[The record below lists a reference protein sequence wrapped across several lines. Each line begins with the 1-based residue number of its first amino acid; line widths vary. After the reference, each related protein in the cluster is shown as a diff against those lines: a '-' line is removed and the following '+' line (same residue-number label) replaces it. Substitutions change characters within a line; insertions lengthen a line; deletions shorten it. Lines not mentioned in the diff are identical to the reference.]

1 VIEARTDSC
10 IDWNAVPP
18 TGSIAAEEHHGF
30 ACGTQM
36 TVCPRRVAALPVL
49 LLPLLAACTGAT
61 DDARRTVVLAA
72 THTLEDSG
80 LLDSLAAGFRSAHPE
95 LHLRVT
101 VSGTGEAIEHARRG
115 LADVVITHAPEVERQ
130 VLAEG
135 IVLDRRELMHNSF
148 VIAGPPADPAAIRG
162 MTDAAAAL
170 ARIARS
176 DARFVSRD
184 DRSGTHLRELALW
197 AAAGI
202 EPPGGER
209 YIRAGVGMGD
219 ALRIA
224 DQRGAYVL
232 TDSAT
237 LVTLGRGLS
246 LEPLVSG
253 DSRLRNTYSVMRAAA
268 APDSA
273 AGRVLVDWLVG
284 DDAEDVIRSFG
295 GPAGALFIP
304 SRARADTPS
313 SAGPR
318 DSAS

>member
-1 VIEARTDSC
+1 MIEARTDSC

-224 DQRGAYVL
+224 DQRGASVL
-232 TDSAT
+232 ARPRYKVERRSAAHRQT
-237 LVTLGRGLS
+237 
-246 LEPLVSG
+246 
-253 DSRLRNTYSVMRAAA
+253 A
-268 APDSA
+268 APGNPEVRRWREVGSEPSLRHGANGRDGGA
-273 AGRVLVDWLVG
+273 APCSFAPPARMRPGSPGASPTSGRLG
-284 DDAEDVIRSFG
+284 TATS
-295 GPAGALFIP
+295 P
-304 SRARADTPS
+304 
-313 SAGPR
+313 
-318 DSAS
+318 